1 MLLLSE
7 TRKCILQRLGVT
19 YRGKIY
25 MNFEYLEYHKRAT
38 DEELIE
44 DMKKVSQEHGLS
56 SMSMR
61 EYSQY
66 GQFDCSTIIR
76 RFGTWNSALKIALI
90 GLKNKFWTE
99 EELFENLEHVW
110 IMKGSQ
116 PRRRDM
122 DDKSLS
128 KISSGAYLRYYG
140 KWSEALK
147 CFAAYLNQIEPLK
160 PEPQGKVSLHQTKR
174 DINLRLRFLV
184 MKRDNFKCCACGA
197 SPAKDPSVELHIDHI
212 IPWAK
217 GGETVIE
224 NLQTLCSK
232 CNLGKSDIL

>member
-1 MLLLSE
+1 M
-7 TRKCILQRLGVT
+7 Q
-19 YRGKIY
+19 
-25 MNFEYLEYHKRAT
+25 N
-38 DEELIE
+38 
-44 DMKKVSQEHGLS
+44 VSQKHGLS
-56 SMSMR
+56 AMSMR

-66 GQFDCSTIIR
+66 GRFDCSTIIR
-76 RFGTWNSALKIALI
+76 RFGTWNKALEMAQI

-99 EELFENLEHVW
+99 EELFENLEHAW

-122 DDKSLS
+122 DDKGLS
-128 KISSGAYLRYYG
+128 KISSGAYLRCYG

-147 CFAAYLNQIEPLK
+147 HFATYLNQTESLK
-160 PEPQGKVSLHQTKR
+160 LEPQEKASLHQTKR
-174 DINLRLRFLV
+174 DINLKLRFLV

-197 SPAKDPSVELHIDHI
+197 SPAKDSSVELHIDHI